1 MYLIGVYY
9 ASTETQTNIDQVLW
23 ALVSRASAYYGT
35 AIVCSSS
42 SAIWSLVQCCG
53 NVPRQD

>member
-9 ASTETQTNIDQVLW
+9 ASMEKQTNIDQVLW
-23 ALVSRASAYYGT
+23 AIVSRASAYYDT
-35 AIVCSSS
+35 TIVCSSS
-42 SAIWSLVQCCG
+42 SAIWSLVQCYG

>member
-1 MYLIGVYY
+1 MYLIGVYC
-9 ASTETQTNIDQVLW
+9 ASTETPPSVDHVLW
-23 ALVSRASAYYGT
+23 ALVSRASAYYDT
-35 AIVCSSS
+35 TIVCSSS